1 MNDNG
6 TQAAGPFSDYSNNT
20 SYTYDLCLE
29 PGCYIVWMED
39 SYGDGWQGG
48 TITFTDE
55 NSNMLA
61 SGAVSAS
68 SALMDLY
75 TTDDCTTSLCSE
87 GESLYTASIT
97 PDLYGEE
104 LVWGILDDT
113 DAGILGPFSGYQS
126 NTYIEEHICLTDGCY
141 TVWMEDTYGDGW
153 QGAILSISN
162 DDDELLASGY
172 VAASP
177 GDEATM
183 TLALSEDCPI
193 PGCMLSDAFNYNPQA
208 NIDDGSCVRQSDNV
222 ELLGVWNDTTLPIN
236 GFGGAYSDVEG
247 LEVNGVE
254 YAIIGSTMGAHI
266 IDISTV
272 NPVEVAFLEGAA
284 GGNYITHR
292 DYHIDGN
299 LLFAVCDQGTSSLQI
314 FDLSDLPNQV
324 NTLYDS
330 NEFSITSHNVF
341 VDNESDLL
349 YLCSNTSMSN
359 STALRVLDVS
369 DPTSPF
375 ELVNMSPWISNC
387 HDIYVENDTAWINS
401 GSQGYYVM
409 HIDAMPTMLGNL
421 DDYPVQGGNHS
432 GWWVPENDIYV
443 FADETHGSPLKVVET
458 SDLTDMQVLSTLSS
472 GTDPNCIPHNLMI
485 RDNLVFVSYYHDGL
499 QVFDISSPSE
509 PNLVAW
515 YDTHLQDSYS
525 GYQGAWG
532 VHSALP
538 SGKVLISDMKN
549 GLHVLKL
556 TPDESEFCP
565 NESIEWNG
573 LTITDEGY
581 YSIESSDELWGNDIQ
596 WLIANYNEILCPD
609 CPGDIDGNGSLG
621 VSDLNIILSEFGC
634 TSSCQS
640 DFNGDGSTTIGDIL
654 FWLSLFGT
662 IC

>member
-1 MNDNG
+1 MNDAG
-6 TQAAGPFSDYSNNT
+6 TEAAGPFSDYSNNT
-20 SYTYDLCLE
+20 SYTYELCLE
-29 PGCYIVWMED
+29 PGCYIFWMVD
-39 SYGDGWQGG
+39 S
-48 TITFTDE
+48 
-55 NSNMLA
+55 
-61 SGAVSAS
+61 
-68 SALMDLY
+68 
-75 TTDDCTTSLCSE
+75 
-87 GESLYTASIT
+87 
-97 PDLYGEE
+97 
-104 LVWGILDDT
+104 
-113 DAGILGPFSGYQS
+113 
-126 NTYIEEHICLTDGCY
+126 
-141 TVWMEDTYGDGW
+141 YGDGW
-153 QGAILSISN
+153 QGAILTISN
-162 DDDELLASGY
+162 EYDEVLASGY
-172 VAASP
+172 VPASP

-183 TLALSEDCPI
+183 SLPLSEDCPI
-193 PGCMLSDAFNYNPQA
+193 SGCLLEEAFNYNPLATQ
-208 NIDDGSCVRQSDNV
+208 DDGSCVRQYDNV
-222 ELLGVWNDTTLPIN
+222 ELLGVWNDSTLPIN
-236 GFGGAYSDVEG
+236 SFGGSYSDVEG

-254 YAIIGSTMGAHI
+254 YAVIGSTMGAHI
-266 IDISTV
+266 IDISTSI
-272 NPVEVAFLEGAA
+272 PLEVAFLEGAA

-299 LLFAVCDQGTSSLQI
+299 LLFAVCDQGSSSLQI

-409 HIDAMPTMLGNL
+409 HIDATPTMLGNL

-532 VHSALP
+532 VHSTLP

-581 YSIESSDELWGNDIQ
+581 YSIESSDELWVNDIQ
-596 WLIANYNEILCPD
+596 WLIANYNESLCPD
-609 CPGDIDGNGSLG
+609 CPGDLDENGSLG

-640 DFNGDGSTTIGDIL
+640 DFNGDGSTTIVDLL

>member
-499 QVFDISSPSE
+499 QIFDISSPSE